1 MPNNESMQA
10 KPSSF
15 WVWHWY
21 TLLHPNSIC
30 EGNGGFITENKL
42 WKQWMVLEIYLN
54 FICTTCICANQPLY
68 LVQLIDC
75 LLTQLCNTPTALQ
88 HLSAFRDIDTDPLE
102 FSQITTVFAENC
114 PKREN
119 IQQRAVSTVT
129 VPPSCQRSE
138 EKDQSAFR
146 WWEGTGWLQ

>member
-1 MPNNESMQA
+1 MKACKLNQVHFECGTDT
-10 KPSSF
+10 
-15 WVWHWY
+15 HCY
-21 TLLHPNSIC
+21 TLIQFAKEMEDLSLKINCGNS
-30 EGNGGFITENKL
+30 GWF
-42 WKQWMVLEIYLN
+42 WKYILI
-54 FICTTCICANQPLY
+54 LY
-68 LVQLIDC
+68 ALLVYALISHIQLIDC

-146 WWEGTGWLQ
+146 